1 MKDRVTWSYL
11 ELLWLVRDTTAIYSL
26 MEKSLMSHS
35 FILNTHHSD
44 GRDNS
49 RLDEKVISNFL
60 IRTFPGVMTEG
71 KDRSL
76 GDVWVGD
83 LPMNIKVVED
93 RPGQANNLVGST
105 HFIKYIMDDP
115 TCGDRVGIAKAL
127 VNTPHDKTLKKYG
140 LIIIG
145 KNSKRVWIG
154 NFDEIPDKHIKINPS
169 NGIQITWP
177 SGRVKRTNEE
187 YRELVTEKMVEL
199 FHKWAEPLKVYEAL
213 KSNDQGIG
221 AILHDQ

>member
-1 MKDRVTWSYL
+1 MKDKVTWSYF
-11 ELLWLVRDTTAIYSL
+11 ELLWLVRDTRTVYSL
-26 MEKSLMSHS
+26 IEKSLMSHS

-49 RLDEKVISNFL
+49 RLDEKVISDYL
-60 IRTFPGVMTEG
+60 IKTFPGVLTEG
-71 KDRSL
+71 RDRSI
-76 GDVWVGD
+76 GDIWIKD

-93 RPGQANNLVGST
+93 RPEQANNLVGST

-115 TCGDRVGIAKAL
+115 KCNNRVGISKAL
-127 VNTPHDKTLKKYG
+127 VNTPFDKPLKKYG

-145 KNSKRVWIG
+145 KNSRRVWVG
-154 NFDEIPDKHIKINPS
+154 NFDEIPDQHIKINPS

-177 SGRVKRTNEE
+177 SGHVQRTNEE
-187 YRELVTEKMVEL
+187 YRELVTKKMIEL

-213 KSNDQGIG
+213 KSNDQGTG